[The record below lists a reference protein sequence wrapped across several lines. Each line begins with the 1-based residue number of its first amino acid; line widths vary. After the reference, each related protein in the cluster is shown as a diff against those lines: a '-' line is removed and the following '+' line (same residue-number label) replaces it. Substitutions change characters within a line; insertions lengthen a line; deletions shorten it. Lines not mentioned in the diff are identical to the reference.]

1 MVFRAADDRIL
12 VDGEGSYTVGMPFES
27 LHAFP
32 FHGPY
37 LDRPVPRA
45 ADDRFLMNDEGEYR
59 VRMPFEGP
67 YAFPFESP

>member
-1 MVFRAADDRIL
+1 MRAADDRIL
-12 VDGEGSYTVGMPFES
+12 VDGEGCYIRRIPSEG
-27 LHAFP
+27 LHAFT

-45 ADDRFLMNDEGEYR
+45 ADDRFLMNGEGEYR